1 MKIQV
6 HGILILISLLL
17 SAYCSAEELPGF
29 ASVHFSGTSTLHDFE
44 GQVSAEPFTIH
55 WKENGETSIVSAT
68 ATVQVA
74 EMDTDNKKRDRKM
87 LRMFD
92 QENFPLVRVILPPT
106 PILKE
111 AETETTLLVTIRS
124 VEEPVNATISEW
136 NESSE
141 GLSCTLK
148 FTISLDTFGLE
159 APSVMGL
166 INVADTVHVECY
178 ITSQSTANESPKN
191 L

>member
-17 SAYCSAEELPGF
+17 SAYCSAEELTGF

-55 WKENGETSIVSAT
+55 WKEDGETSIVSAT

-124 VEEPVNATISEW
+124 VEEPVYATISEW
-136 NESSE
+136 RQNSE
-141 GLSCTLK
+141 EISCTLQ
-148 FTISLDTFGLE
+148 FNISLETFGLE

-166 INVADTVHVECY
+166 INVADTVHVECN
-178 ITSQSTANESPKN
+178 INSKLLKSEFPKN